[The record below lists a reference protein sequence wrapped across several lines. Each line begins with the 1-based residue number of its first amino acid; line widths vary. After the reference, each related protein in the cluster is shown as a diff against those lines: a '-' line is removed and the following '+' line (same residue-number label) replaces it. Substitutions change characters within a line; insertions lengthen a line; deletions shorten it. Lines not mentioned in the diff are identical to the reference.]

1 MSSKYPEKGVTI
13 IALID
18 DILPSSDI
26 SFSVITLFNVVL
38 GELKSV
44 RVEEGQVYMTPNVMQ
59 MKLTVIK
66 KRQNMK

>member
-1 MSSKYPEKGVTI
+1 MSNKYPEKGVTI

-66 KRQNMK
+66 KNDKI

>member
-1 MSSKYPEKGVTI
+1 MSNKYPEKGVTI